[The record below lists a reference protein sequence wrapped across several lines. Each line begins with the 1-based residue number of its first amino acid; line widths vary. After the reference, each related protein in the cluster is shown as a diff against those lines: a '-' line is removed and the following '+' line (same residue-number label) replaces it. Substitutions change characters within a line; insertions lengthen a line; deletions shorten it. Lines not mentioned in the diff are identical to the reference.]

1 MDAATRA
8 VMPPDGRVV
17 MVSGANRG
25 IGLAVAG
32 HLNDLGYRLSL
43 GARRPESLADL
54 AGETVLTHGFD
65 ATRPADAG
73 DWVRA
78 TAERFGRIDA
88 LINCAGILHDV
99 GLDAGDE
106 ALLDEMWEVNVK
118 APFRLSRLCLPYL
131 RQAGSGRIVNV
142 VSTAGLRFRGGSAGY
157 AITKFAT
164 TGLSHATRFAGW
176 EDGVRVTAL
185 CPGPVATDMGI
196 ANVQMPADE
205 MTQPETIAAMVA
217 TLLSLPN
224 TASVAQ
230 LPVHS
235 ILEPTV

>member
-1 MDAATRA
+1 MTEASGATLR
-8 VMPPDGRVV
+8 PDGRVV
-17 MVSGANRG
+17 MISGANRG
-25 IGLAVAG
+25 IGLAIAE
-32 HLNDLGYRLSL
+32 HLNGLGYSLSL
-43 GARRPESLADL
+43 GARRPESLAGF
-54 AGETVLTHGFD
+54 AGGTVLTHGFE
-65 ATRPADAG
+65 ATRAADAKS
-73 DWVRA
+73 WVEA
-78 TAERFGRIDA
+78 TVARFGRIDA
-88 LINCAGILHDV
+88 LINCAGVLHDV
-99 GLDAGDE
+99 GLEDGDE

-118 APFRLSRLCLPYL
+118 APFRLSRLCLPFL
-131 RQAGSGRIVNV
+131 RQSGAGRIINV

-164 TGLSHATRFAGW
+164 TGLSHATRFAAW

-196 ANVQMPADE
+196 ANVGMPADD
-205 MTQPETIAAMVA
+205 MTQPEIMAVIVA

-224 TASVAQ
+224 TASVVQ

>member
-1 MDAATRA
+1 MTDTGQATLR
-8 VMPPDGRVV
+8 PDGRVV
-17 MVSGANRG
+17 MISGANRG
-25 IGLAVAG
+25 IGLAIAE
-32 HLNDLGYRLSL
+32 HLNDLGYSLSL
-43 GARRPESLADL
+43 GARRPESLAGF
-54 AGETVLTHGFD
+54 AGETVLTHAFD
-65 ATRPADAG
+65 ATRAADAT
-73 DWVRA
+73 DWVAA
-78 TAERFGRIDA
+78 TAARFGRIDA
-88 LINCAGILHDV
+88 LINSAGVLHDV
-99 GLDAGDE
+99 GLDDGDE

-131 RQAGSGRIVNV
+131 RQSDAGRIVNL

-164 TGLSHATRFAGW
+164 TGLSHATRFAAW

-196 ANVQMPADE
+196 ANVEMPVED
-205 MTQPETIAAMVA
+205 MTQPESVAAVVA
-217 TLLSLPN
+217 MLLSLPN
-224 TASVAQ
+224 TASVVQ